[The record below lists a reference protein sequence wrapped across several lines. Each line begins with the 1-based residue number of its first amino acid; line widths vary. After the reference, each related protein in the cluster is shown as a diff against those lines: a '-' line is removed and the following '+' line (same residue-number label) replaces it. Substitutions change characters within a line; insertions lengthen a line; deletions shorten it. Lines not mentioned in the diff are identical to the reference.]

1 MAKTATEE
9 LLSRVPLLA
18 GVSKKDIREISGLMT
33 PIDLPAGRELIH
45 QGAGGNEFLIVLAGT
60 AEVSVDG
67 TVVAVCGAG
76 DFFGEVAL
84 LEDRPRNATVTAKT
98 DITVEVISR
107 GEFAAFIRRRPDVD
121 QQIRAAAADR
131 HGQD

>member
-45 QGAGGNEFLIVLAGT
+45 QGFSE
-60 AEVSVDG
+60 
-67 TVVAVCGAG
+67 
-76 DFFGEVAL
+76 
-84 LEDRPRNATVTAKT
+84 
-98 DITVEVISR
+98 
-107 GEFAAFIRRRPDVD
+107 
-121 QQIRAAAADR
+121 
-131 HGQD
+131 